1 MVTIV
6 QTLTTMAGIYR
17 MPREGGPASPRFQ
30 AYHALVASTHGLSA
44 YNPMAGP
51 HALEA
56 VEALLAIDAESIA
69 SDAAH
74 DTCARLEYDGDVTLA
89 VVLAAP
95 GYWTD
100 RVATDVRHRTLDA
113 RTPHQGL
120 IYQWT
125 RETPTVASVRR
136 EAIAETV
143 RVIHTAV
150 HGPATTVRAVLA
162 REGLAEAMDDAPVA
176 ALTDAEA
183 QRVLDALDLVGDATS
198 ASDIVAITLGDDAAT
213 AMGYIPLGLA
223 FHAGV
228 RWAAT
233 RARAMIAAEG
243 APATLAA
250 W

>member
-6 QTLTTMAGIYR
+6 PTLATMAGIYR
-17 MPREGGPASPRFQ
+17 LPREGGPHSPRFK
-30 AYHALVASTHGLSA
+30 AYHALVAATHGLSA

-56 VEALLAIDAESIA
+56 VEALLELDAESIA

-74 DTCARLEYDGDVTLA
+74 DSCARLEYDGDITLA
-89 VVLAAP
+89 VVLASP

-100 RVATDVRHRTLDA
+100 RVATDIRHRTLDE
-113 RTPHQGL
+113 RTPHRGI

-125 RETPTVASVRR
+125 REIPTVAGVRR
-136 EAIAETV
+136 ESIAETV

-150 HGPATTVRAVLA
+150 HGATGTVRAVLA
-162 REGLAEAMDDAPVA
+162 REGLALALDEAPLA
-176 ALTDAEA
+176 ALTPAEA
-183 QRVLDALDLVGDATS
+183 QRVVDALELVGDS
-198 ASDIVAITLGDDAAT
+198 PHASDIVAVALGDDAAT

-228 RWAAT
+228 RWAAE
-233 RARAMIAAEG
+233 RARAVMAADG
-243 APATLAA
+243 APAALVAS
-250 W
+250 